1 MGAIFGAKIP
11 FAELCGIE
19 FLGAEDG
26 VTKLR
31 VLLDEKHG
39 NNSGIPHGGLI
50 ATLLDVAMGTAARLA
65 AGVAAVTT
73 LDMHVSFVAG
83 GEDVLT
89 AEGRVV
95 RAGGSIIFTEAEARG
110 PNGDI
115 VAKAS
120 GVFKTRKA
128 KDE

>member
-11 FAELCGIE
+11 FADLCGIE
-19 FLGAEDG
+19 FLGVENG

-31 VLLDEKHG
+31 VVLDERHG

-50 ATLLDVAMGTAARLA
+50 ATLLDIAMGSASRFV
-65 AGVAAVTT
+65 AGVPVTT
-73 LDMHVSFVAG
+73 LDMHINFIAT

-95 RAGGSIIFTEAEARG
+95 RAGGSILFAEAEARG
-110 PNGDI
+110 TKGEI

-128 KDE
+128 KGE

>member
-1 MGAIFGAKIP
+1 MGVIFGAKIP
-11 FAELCGIE
+11 FAEHCGIE
-19 FLGAEDG
+19 FLGADEG
-26 VTKLR
+26 VTRLR
-31 VLLDEKHG
+31 VVIDEMHG

-65 AGVAAVTT
+65 TDAAAVIT
-73 LDMHVSFVAG
+73 LDMHVSFIAP
-83 GEDVLT
+83 GEEVLT

-110 PNGDI
+110 PNGEV

-128 KDE
+128 RDE